1 MIVDVQCKDNTIQIA
16 KIIGEPAPE
25 LYKVKFIQQL
35 KPCLYDFC
43 KEVEVI
49 QKDMVSG
56 FYDVEHLEDT
66 HLYAKVPDGY
76 ELIDDSEDEDFEISE
91 SDEEE
96 SEDDVSLVDEED
108 LS

>member
-16 KIIGEPAPE
+16 KIICEPAPE

-43 KEVEVI
+43 KEAEVI

-56 FYDVEHLEDT
+56 FYDV
-66 HLYAKVPDGY
+66 
-76 ELIDDSEDEDFEISE
+76 
-91 SDEEE
+91 
-96 SEDDVSLVDEED
+96 
-108 LS
+108 

>member
-1 MIVDVQCKDNTIQIA
+1 MIVDVQCEDTSVQIA
-16 KIIGEPAPE
+16 KIISEPAPE
-25 LYKVKFIQQL
+25 LYKVRFIEKL

-43 KEVEVI
+43 KEDEMI
-49 QKDMVSG
+49 QKDTVSG
-56 FYDVEHLEDT
+56 FYDVENLEDT
-66 HLYAKVPDGY
+66 YLYAKVPGGY

>member
-43 KEVEVI
+43 KEAEVI

-96 SEDDVSLVDEED
+96 SEDDVSLVDEEY

>member
-43 KEVEVI
+43 KEAEVI

-91 SDEEE
+91 SDDEE

>member
-43 KEVEVI
+43 KEAEVI

-76 ELIDDSEDEDFEISE
+76 ELIDDSEYEDFEISE